1 ERAEELARASRY
13 KSEFLASMSHELRT
27 PLNSIMILSRVLA
40 ENQDGDGSPG
50 GGAMTA
56 KQVEFATLIH
66 KSGEELLAL
75 INEVLDLSKIE
86 AGKQELVCES
96 LRLGDLQDYVRRMF
110 APLAAQKQLAF
121 EVERVGELPD
131 AICTDR
137 ARLAQ
142 ILKNLVA
149 NAFKFTE

>member
-1 ERAEELARASRY
+1 QQAERHAEELSDAYATLEARNATLVATQQLLEERAEELARASRY

-110 APLAAQKQLAF
+110 AQLAAQKQLAF
-121 EVERVGELPD
+121 EV
-131 AICTDR
+131 
-137 ARLAQ
+137 
-142 ILKNLVA
+142 
-149 NAFKFTE
+149 